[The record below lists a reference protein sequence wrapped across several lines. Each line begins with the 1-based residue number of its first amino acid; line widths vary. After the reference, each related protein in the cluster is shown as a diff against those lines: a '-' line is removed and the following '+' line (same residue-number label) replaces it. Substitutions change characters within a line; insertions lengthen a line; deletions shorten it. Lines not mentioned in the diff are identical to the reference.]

1 MTDGASQSY
10 IEQFHHNNEKW
21 MIEAF
26 PHEKNPTKKMQ
37 KKTIGKFWLK
47 NSIENKDK
55 FLFITFW
62 LNIKLC
68 VPIQY
73 SSTTRLEILF
83 FPKLEKKLVAPP
95 KSMTN
100 DV

>member
-37 KKTIGKFWLK
+37 KKTIGKY
-47 NSIENKDK
+47 
-55 FLFITFW
+55 FLT
-62 LNIKLC
+62 K
-68 VPIQY
+68 
-73 SSTTRLEILF
+73 E
-83 FPKLEKKLVAPP
+83 
-95 KSMTN
+95 
-100 DV
+100 